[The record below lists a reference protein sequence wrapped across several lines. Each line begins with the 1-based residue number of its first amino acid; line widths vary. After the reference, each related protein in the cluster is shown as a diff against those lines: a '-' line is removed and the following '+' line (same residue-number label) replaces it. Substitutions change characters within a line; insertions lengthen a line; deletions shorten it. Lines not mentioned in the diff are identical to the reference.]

1 MTPYSKNGFRISAL
15 LVLCVLAFSFA
26 SRAAQTPQK
35 TPVGALQTTGQVTV
49 NGAVVHGTQSVFP
62 GDSIQ
67 TGPDGAASLG
77 IPDIGTFTV
86 AANTTVIF
94 PASNFLAT
102 LKVGTVGMHASQ
114 GAKNIEVQ
122 FGNFLVFVP
131 DYESEATATITVAA
145 DGSARAECHGGSV
158 GITQIEGAASV
169 FLKDGQ
175 TVTVSAAGEL
185 GAVEGAGAAASTPT
199 ASTTAASSTPA
210 AAPPTKKSHA
220 TLILI
225 AVGGGAAAAA
235 GAALA
240 ARHSSSTSS
249 PSSPGGF

>member
-1 MTPYSKNGFRISAL
+1 MTPYLKNVIRSSTLLALCALVIS
-15 LVLCVLAFSFA
+15 FSVRA
-26 SRAAQTPQK
+26 SQLPQK
-35 TPVGALQTTGQVTV
+35 TAVGALQTTGQVTV
-49 NGAVVHGTQSVFP
+49 NGAAVHGTQSLFP
-62 GDSIQ
+62 GDAIQ

-86 AANTTVIF
+86 AANTSVIF

-175 TVTVSAAGEL
+175 AVTVTAAGEL
-185 GAVEGAGAAASTPT
+185 GAVEGAGAAASTPS
-199 ASTTAASSTPA
+199 ASTTAESSTPA

>member
-1 MTPYSKNGFRISAL
+1 MTPYLKNAVRTSAML
-15 LVLCVLAFSFA
+15 AACVLAISFSVRA
-26 SRAAQTPQK
+26 SQPPQK
-35 TPVGALQTTGQVTV
+35 AAVGALQTTGQVTV
-49 NGAVVHGTQSVFP
+49 NGAVVHGTQSLFP

-86 AANTTVIF
+86 AASTTVVF

-169 FLKDGQ
+169 FLKEGQ
-175 TVTVSAAGEL
+175 FVTVSAAGEL
-185 GAVEGAGAAASTPT
+185 GAVEGAGAAPPAANSAATT
-199 ASTTAASSTPA
+199 ASNTPA
-210 AAPPTKKSHA
+210 ATPPTKKSHA